1 MCREG
6 EEGKGKVEEGGTKE
20 KAREVGEGNGRMGKE
35 KLEVKGGEERERERK
50 GEERETKE

>member
-20 KAREVGEGNGRMGKE
+20 KAREVGERNGRMVKE